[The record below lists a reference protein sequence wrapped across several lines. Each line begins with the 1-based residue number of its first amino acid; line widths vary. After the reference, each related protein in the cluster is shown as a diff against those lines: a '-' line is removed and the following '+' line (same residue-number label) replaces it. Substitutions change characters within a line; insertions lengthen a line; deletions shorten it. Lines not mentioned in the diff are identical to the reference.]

1 MAHFAIEAAHAES
14 DEMRELAEDVGGGE
28 APAIGAQENEAIIVG
43 RFGARSRV
51 AEGEAVT
58 AVVDTRAL
66 HFFDPATGIGIY
78 DSTKGAQA

>member
-14 DEMRELAEDVGGGE
+14 DEMRELAEDTGGGE
-28 APAIGAQENEAIIVG
+28 APQIGVQENEAIIVG

-66 HFFDPATGIGIY
+66 HFFDPATGNGIY
-78 DSTKGAQA
+78 GSTKGDL